1 MISIET
7 DGSREDRVGRTGE
20 AENQA
25 SKRLVRGSLLVKLLT
40 LRRARHALS
49 VAKLTDKERSPF
61 AKESGLA
68 RSDCR

>member
-1 MISIET
+1 MILIET
-7 DGSREDRVGRTGE
+7 DGSRGDRAGRTAK

-25 SKRLVRGSLLVKLLT
+25 SKRLVRGSLLVEPLA
-40 LRRARHALS
+40 LRRARHAQS